1 MYRLPAA
8 NRQPVLR
15 SFSHRRRI
23 PIAFCVR
30 RAYNNSYFFFYR
42 TAMCKSIIA
51 SKEARHAFI

>member
-8 NRQPVLR
+8 DRQPVLR

-23 PIAFCVR
+23 PIAFCAQC
-30 RAYNNSYFFFYR
+30 AYNISYFFFYR
-42 TAMCKSIIA
+42 TAMCKSSIA

>member
-8 NRQPVLR
+8 DRQPVLR

-30 RAYNNSYFFFYR
+30 RAYNNSYFFFLSH
-42 TAMCKSIIA
+42 CNVQKQLV